1 MLGSLV
7 SPTPVSRNYIP
18 VLFGVTRCHII
29 VYSDCEFVSNYTNY
43 FGIAQF
49 FGFAFA
55 PMAGLLIDGL
65 EKYFE
70 RSIGFARRN
79 LFKNFASKSGP

>member
-1 MLGSLV
+1 
-7 SPTPVSRNYIP
+7 
-18 VLFGVTRCHII
+18 
-29 VYSDCEFVSNYTNY
+29 VSNYTNY

-70 RSIGFARRN
+70 RSIGFAQRK
-79 LFKNFASKSGP
+79 LFQVIFFF